1 MLLIWFVLFVSQ
13 HISMSTNYMR
23 DDDSHGFH
31 CLHLILIINA
41 CLSPAL
47 CELLSFSTKPNAEP
61 AFFNVGP
68 QQMSPI
74 FQTGGNYQ
82 ICQNFTLARICEQWE
97 DSVQICVCRG
107 GERNPGWIPAPLV
120 GNRNHIHRWKSFHCF
135 SFLQRKCIPLKNETL
150 DCMKNQNFFFFY
162 LTWNPLVTQH
172 MFCIL

>member
-74 FQTGGNYQ
+74 FQTGGNDQ

-107 GERNPGWIPAPLV
+107 GRGILPSSG
-120 GNRNHIHRWKSFHCF
+120 KSK
-135 SFLQRKCIPLKNETL
+135 SYPS
-150 DCMKNQNFFFFY
+150 MKIISLFFFFA
-162 LTWNPLVTQH
+162 TKMHPTKKWNIRLH
-172 MFCIL
+172 EKSEIFFFI